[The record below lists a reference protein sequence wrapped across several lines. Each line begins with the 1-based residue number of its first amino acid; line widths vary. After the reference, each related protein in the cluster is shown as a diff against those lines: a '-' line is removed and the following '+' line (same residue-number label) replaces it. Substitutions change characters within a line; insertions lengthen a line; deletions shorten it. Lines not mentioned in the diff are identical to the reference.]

1 MWSWNVHHVK
11 PVRVMYIN
19 TLFFFQLYDLMTM
32 AFKYQISLCL
42 RPKDIL
48 LVTLNHMDAIRTF
61 VEGGSLQDQVDNVYK
76 LILQV
81 LTSQ

>member
-1 MWSWNVHHVK
+1 
-11 PVRVMYIN
+11 MYIN